1 MKLLCILFL
10 KVNWIKEPDRIPKPQ
25 YLFLLFYV
33 SIISWAL
40 HKKKCIYGFLLF
52 NYHAE
57 CLDYKSTPPPLPSTT
72 VRYFLNGKES
82 SYIISLVIVK
92 IHLFTM
98 FLIPALISTDI
109 FLTPLKSKVMFL
121 CFTVDY
127 YGLYLVLISPS
138 PSRTKHLLTNLVN
151 SVDFKEKKC
160 VHFFRILRKVLQ
172 VMREGSEQQ
181 KLW

>member
-1 MKLLCILFL
+1 MLALSLEHYIRKNASIDFYCLITML
-10 KVNWIKEPDRIPKPQ
+10 NAWITK
-25 YLFLLFYV
+25 
-33 SIISWAL
+33 A
-40 HKKKCIYGFLLF
+40 H
-52 NYHAE
+52 
-57 CLDYKSTPPPLPSTT
+57 PPLPSTT